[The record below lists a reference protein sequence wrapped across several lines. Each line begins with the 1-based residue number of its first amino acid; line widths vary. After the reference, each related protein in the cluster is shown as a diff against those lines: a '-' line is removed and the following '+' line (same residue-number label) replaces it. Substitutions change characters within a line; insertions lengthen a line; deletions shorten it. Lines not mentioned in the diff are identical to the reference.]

1 MSIVDII
8 LAIII
13 LGGAFSGYKNGS
25 VTSLFSLVAIILGML
40 LGFKLMGTAMVLL
53 ARNYNV
59 DEKVLP
65 YLAFGI
71 VFVIIV
77 IVVNVIGRFIRASID
92 KPILGGADRIVGA
105 ILGMVH
111 TLFSLSIML
120 WIVDSL
126 RINIPEA
133 WVANSWLNQ
142 RQPHLPQKLQTGLAK
157 FCQFSEMYC
166 RPCIYLRC
174 DYFPLL
180 SNLRI

>member
-1 MSIVDII
+1 LSIVDII
-8 LAIII
+8 LGVII

-40 LGFKLMGTAMVLL
+40 LGFKLMGSAMVLL

-77 IVVNVIGRFIRASID
+77 IVVNIVGRFIRISID

-105 ILGMVH
+105 MLGTVH

-120 WIVDSL
+120 WIADSL
-126 RINIPEA
+126 RIKIPEA
-133 WVANSWLNQ
+133 WVGNSWL
-142 RQPHLPQKLQTGLAK
+142 QPKTAAFAPKIANWIGEILPVFRDVL
-157 FCQFSEMYC
+157 
-166 RPCIYLRC
+166 
-174 DYFPLL
+174 
-180 SNLRI
+180 

>member
-40 LGFKLMGTAMVLL
+40 IGFKLMGSAMVLL

-65 YLAFGI
+65 YLAFGV
-71 VFVIIV
+71 VFLIIV

-120 WIVDSL
+120 WIADSL
-126 RINIPEA
+126 RIKIPEA
-133 WVANSWLNQ
+133 WAANSWL
-142 RQPHLPQKLQTGLAK
+142 QPKTANFAPKIANWIGEFLPIFRDVL
-157 FCQFSEMYC
+157 
-166 RPCIYLRC
+166 
-174 DYFPLL
+174 
-180 SNLRI
+180 

>member
-8 LAIII
+8 LAFII
-13 LGGAFSGYKNGS
+13 LGGAFSGYKHGS
-25 VTSLFSLVAIILGML
+25 IASLFSLVAIILGML
-40 LGFKLMGTAMVLL
+40 LGFKLMGNAMVLL

-71 VFVIIV
+71 VFLIIV

-120 WIVDSL
+120 WIW
-126 RINIPEA
+126 IKIPEA
-133 WVANSWLNQ
+133 WAANSWL
-142 RQPHLPQKLQTGLAK
+142 QPKAATFAPKLANWIGEFLP
-157 FCQFSEMYC
+157 FFRDVY
-166 RPCIYLRC
+166 
-174 DYFPLL
+174 
-180 SNLRI
+180 

>member
-1 MSIVDII
+1 LSFVDII

-40 LGFKLMGTAMVLL
+40 LGFKLMGSAMVLL
-53 ARNYNV
+53 ARTYNV

-77 IVVNVIGRFIRASID
+77 IVVNIIGRFIKASID

-120 WIVDSL
+120 WIADSL
-126 RINIPEA
+126 RIKIPEA
-133 WVANSWLNQ
+133 WVANSWL
-142 RQPHLPQKLQTGLAK
+142 QPKTATFAPKVANWIGEFLPIFRDVL
-157 FCQFSEMYC
+157 
-166 RPCIYLRC
+166 
-174 DYFPLL
+174 
-180 SNLRI
+180 

>member
-1 MSIVDII
+1 LSIVDVI
-8 LAIII
+8 LAVII

-40 LGFKLMGTAMVLL
+40 IGFKLMGSAMVLL

-71 VFVIIV
+71 VFLIIV

-120 WIVDSL
+120 WIADSL
-126 RINIPEA
+126 RIKIPEA
-133 WVANSWLNQ
+133 WAANSWL
-142 RQPHLPQKLQTGLAK
+142 QPKAATFAPKIANWIGEFLPIFRDVL
-157 FCQFSEMYC
+157 
-166 RPCIYLRC
+166 
-174 DYFPLL
+174 
-180 SNLRI
+180 